1 MACGCAPHPGA
12 GLVVVPLSYVIAW
25 AEMAPW
31 SDLNKIEQ
39 DLILS
44 RAIVALFQD
53 PFLRRQMRFR
63 GGTAL
68 GKIHFPAIYRLSE
81 DIDLVR
87 TVESPVGR
95 LIDRI
100 RQVLEPWL
108 GKARHDLKRTSA
120 RLRFQVP
127 AEDNPELQIRVKV
140 EINTAEVDAYDP
152 PVQVPF
158 RVDNPWFSGAAEVV
172 TFSREEM
179 LATKLRALLQR
190 DKGRDLFDLAHG
202 LTVFG
207 NLNLDRIVRCLDFY
221 LDRAGLSISR
231 AEAERRMFA
240 KLARSTLAHDIRHLL
255 PAVEA
260 VRIDDEAVKTA
271 FATVFTG
278 LVSRLPGE
286 PWVRTAGLAEHFG
299 IEMPRS

>member
-1 MACGCAPHPGA
+1 M
-12 GLVVVPLSYVIAW
+12 VPLTNVIAW

-31 SDLNKIEQ
+31 ENLNRIEQ

-44 RAIVALFQD
+44 RAIVALYQD
-53 PFLRRQMRFR
+53 PFLHQQLLFR

-68 GKIHFPAIYRLSE
+68 GKLLFPSIYRLSE

-87 TVESPVGR
+87 TAKGPVGQV
-95 LIDRI
+95 LDHI
-100 RQVLEPWL
+100 RSALEPWL
-108 GKARHDLKRTSA
+108 GEARCDLKRTSA

-127 AEDNPELQIRVKV
+127 AEDDPELQIGVKV
-140 EINTAEVDAYDP
+140 EINTVETDAYDP

-158 RVDNPWFSGAAEVV
+158 RVDNPWFSGAAEVA

-202 LTVFG
+202 LEVFED
-207 NLNLDRIVRCLDFY
+207 LDLDRVVRCLDFY
-221 LDRAGLSISR
+221 LNRAGLSICR
-231 AEAERRMFA
+231 AEAERRMFG
-240 KLARSTLAHDIRHLL
+240 KLARAELADDIRHLL

-260 VRIDDEAVKTA
+260 AKVDDEMVKSA
-271 FATVFTG
+271 FTRVFVD

-286 PWVRTAGLAEHFG
+286 RWARTEGLAGQFG
-299 IEMPRS
+299 IEVRDL